1 MDMIWIIN
9 WISAYTGTFSTLKSI
24 IRKQSC
30 RIFKNFYSDKLNGQ
44 LIMGCAYNDYWD
56 FYILMVS
63 NVATPSK
70 WQITRNKAD
79 VDGHEVRQ

>member
-1 MDMIWIIN
+1 MLCLKEWSQMAITRSN
-9 WISAYTGTFSTLKSI
+9 ISHIHSCKKDRYGRTRHKLQSELTL
-24 IRKQSC
+24 
-30 RIFKNFYSDKLNGQ
+30 
-44 LIMGCAYNDYWD
+44 GCAYNDYWD